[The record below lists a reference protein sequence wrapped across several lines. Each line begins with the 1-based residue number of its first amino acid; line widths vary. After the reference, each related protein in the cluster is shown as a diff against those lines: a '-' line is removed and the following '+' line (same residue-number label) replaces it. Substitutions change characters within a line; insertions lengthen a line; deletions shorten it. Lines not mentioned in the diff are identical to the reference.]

1 GSAGSVSLGQGS
13 SLISSDGNI
22 ALSGNTTGTTSGA
35 VVLAGGTGNK
45 KINVSAVN
53 GTVTLTGNAAS
64 GDGVSVTNATVNAT
78 KAVITGV
85 SESGHGFS
93 LTNTT
98 LQGKLADLG
107 NVTLNSSGSG

>member
-98 LQGKLADLG
+98 LQGTLADL
-107 NVTLNSSGSG
+107 